1 MTDPISAERLAVTR
15 EEAIS
20 LLEGACRNWLHVP
33 KLSEEDIG
41 DVATELLRFVNS
53 RRQSPAG
60 VEPVSDLIRQALH
73 ELDNVTALNDQ
84 DANCLGC
91 AENLLRQALAP
102 SPPKSATITDDLLAA
117 LMEARDA
124 LNGAPNTVGLHHQID
139 AAITAALS
147 NEAHNG

>member
-1 MTDPISAERLAVTR
+1 MTDPISNERLVGALDNLRVHQRQLDADGCEVGVSR
-15 EEAIS
+15 EA
-20 LLEGACRNWLHVP
+20 L
-33 KLSEEDIG
+33 
-41 DVATELLRFVNS
+41 TEVICAFGELS

-102 SPPKSATITDDLLAA
+102 SPPKAVTITDDLLAA

-147 NEAHNG
+147 SEAHNG